1 MSKVKI
7 TGHASGSG
15 TLTLTGPNTNSDR
28 TITLPDETGTVALG
42 VGISDS
48 ADATAITIDSSEN
61 VGIGVTPEAWTTF
74 KVLQVAGEGVFR
86 GHTDANEDV
95 AIERNVYYDGSWK
108 RINTAHAQDI
118 LLDNAGAI
126 IFKVADSG
134 SADAAITWNTA
145 MTIDNDG
152 IVTQPLQPAFNVYKG
167 SAQNNVTENET
178 ITWDTERFDIGS
190 NFASN
195 TFTAPVTGK
204 YLMCAEVR
212 WGNLPADSHYSCID
226 LVTSNRTYGY
236 VGMIGHTGF
245 DATQNYQTGNFI
257 AVVDMD
263 ASDTA
268 HVRAKPPTAG
278 ADTADINAASS
289 FFSGALIA

>member
-1 MSKVKI
+1 MAIVI
-7 TGHASGSG
+7 NGSG
-15 TLTLTGPNTNSDR
+15 TVTGISVGG
-28 TITLPDETGTVALG
+28 LPD
-42 VGISDS
+42 GIVDRDTLATSIDDS
-48 ADATAITIDSSEN
+48 GDATAITIDSSEN
-61 VGIGVTPEAWTTF
+61 VGIGVTPEAWKSNRTAI
-74 KVLQVAGEGVFR
+74 QVGGTGVVEAR
-86 GHTDANEDV
+86 TDSTSALYLNANSYAND
-95 AIERNVYYDGSWK
+95 S
-108 RINTAHAQDI
+108 
-118 LLDNAGAI
+118 
-126 IFKVADSG
+126 ADSTYIVTDEATQYKQTSG
-134 SADAAITWNTA
+134 THVFNVAPSGTADAAISWTTA
-145 MTIDNDG
+145 MTIDNAG
-152 IVTQPLQPAFNVYKG
+152 IVTQPAQPAFNVYKG

-212 WGNLPADSHYSCID
+212 WAGLPADAYYSCID
-226 LVTSNRTYGY
+226 LVTSNHTYGY
-236 VGMIGHTGF
+236 VGMIAHTGF

-268 HVRAKPPTAG
+268 YVRAAPHGSG
-278 ADTADINAASS
+278 ADTADISSLSS